1 MPEILLFTYL
11 FALFSVVGWLLEVAY
26 RSTMERK
33 LVNPGFLA
41 GPYLP
46 LYGNSVLALTF
57 CIIYINHGFLETS
70 VIDLFTKTF
79 PLPGEKSRLI
89 VISGTIV
96 LLKAVLYSFVTTG
109 IEFMTGVFFGRL
121 LKRPLWDY
129 SGKALCVGGS
139 VCLEYSCLWVTLA
152 FLYEYVVFPAALTLG
167 LSFDPD
173 VVFTLSSTVCL
184 VMFVDLMVQM
194 ERTVREERAASVA
207 WKEENR
213 REFAEIVNPLLEREE
228 VKNLANFKHHLNKT
242 RLDHS
247 LEVAWLSYMVSKQF
261 SWDYTSAARGALLHD
276 LFHYDWA
283 TEGPRFHGFRH
294 PRICLKNAE
303 RVTDL
308 NERERNIIE
317 RHMWPLTVVPPRYP
331 EAWSVCL
338 ADTYYGFK
346 DYAEALRHFRK
357 TADDEGEGRR

>member
-1 MPEILLFTYL
+1 MPEILLFVYL
-11 FALFSVVGWLLEVAY
+11 FALFSVVGWFLEAAY
-26 RSTMERK
+26 RSITQRRP
-33 LVNPGFLA
+33 VNPGFLA

-57 CIIYINHGFLETS
+57 CIIYVNNGFLEAS
-70 VIDLFTKTF
+70 VTDLVTRTA
-79 PLPGEKSRLI
+79 PLLDENSRLI
-89 VISGTIV
+89 VAYGAII

-109 IEFMTGVFFGRL
+109 IEFMTGCFFGRFL
-121 LKRPLWDY
+121 RRPLWDY
-129 SGKALCVGGS
+129 TGQKLCIGGS
-139 VCLEYSCLWVTLA
+139 VCLEYSCLWVALA

-173 VVFTLSSTVCL
+173 LVFSLSSAVCL
-184 VMFVDLMVQM
+184 IMLFDLLIQA
-194 ERTVREERAASVA
+194 ERTIKEGRAASLA
-207 WKEENR
+207 WKEENQ
-213 REFAEIVNPLLEREE
+213 REFAAIVNPLLEKDE
-228 VKNLANFKHHLNKT
+228 VKSLANFKHHLSKT

-247 LEVAWLSYMVSKQF
+247 MEVAWLSYVVSKQL
-261 SWDYTSAARGALLHD
+261 SWDYASATRGALLHD

-303 RVTDL
+303 KITDL
-308 NERERNIIE
+308 NERERNTIQ

-338 ADTYYGFK
+338 ADTYYGLK
-346 DYAEALRHFRK
+346 DFAEALRHFRK
-357 TADDEGEGRR
+357 TVNGEGKGRQ